1 MIADLDDNQLL
12 SIPFLNE
19 TEGIS
24 NIIKRFSLIFGAI
37 GERPVPS
44 VFVNAQ
50 FFYSM
55 HSMQVQLAL
64 QKLPP
69 RV

>member
-1 MIADLDDNQLL
+1 MGY
-12 SIPFLNE
+12 F
-19 TEGIS
+19 GK
-24 NIIKRFSLIFGAI
+24 IKWFSLIFDVI

-55 HSMQVQLAL
+55 HSMQVQLA
-64 QKLPP
+64 
-69 RV
+69 